1 METTTL
7 NLHKQNFKFSAA
19 HFLIFDKQSAERLH
33 GHNYQ
38 VKVNITVP
46 QDQSLSKEGY
56 FVDFNVFKKAIKAK
70 LDEWDEM
77 VLLPGKH
84 EDMKFAESGPSLE
97 VRFRERFY
105 AFPKNEVLRLPV
117 TDLPGGVHRHEHRGG
132 REHVGPRERE
142 GGGQGTE
149 AVVTRQ
155 LVPQQVDI
163 ERAAMAGVVQGLGD
177 VGHAASSQRVG
188 GPS

>member
-84 EDMKFAESGPSLE
+84 EDMKFTENGPSLE

-105 AFPKNEVLRLPV
+105 VFPKNEVLRLPV
-117 TDLPGGVHRHEHRGG
+117 TNTSVEQLSQLLATSFLHEFKVHGVQKVQVSVEETR
-132 REHVGPRERE
+132 
-142 GGGQGTE
+142 GQG
-149 AVVTRQ
+149 
-155 LVPQQVDI
+155 
-163 ERAAMAGVVQGLGD
+163 
-177 VGHAASSQRVG
+177 ASTTATL
-188 GPS
+188 

>member
-7 NLHKQNFKFSAA
+7 LLHKQNFKFSSA

-38 VKVNITVP
+38 VKVDITVP
-46 QDQSLSKEGY
+46 QASSSMSETGY

-77 VLLPGKH
+77 VLLPARH
-84 EDMKFAESGPSLE
+84 EDMTFSEVGPSLE

-105 AFPKNEVLRLPV
+105 VFPKNEVVRLPV
-117 TDLPGGVHRHEHRGG
+117 NNTSVEQLSQLLAQYFMASFTAYGVQRVQVSVE
-132 REHVGPRERE
+132 ETS
-142 GGGQGTE
+142 GQGAST
-149 AVVTRQ
+149 
-155 LVPQQVDI
+155 I
-163 ERAAMAGVVQGLGD
+163 
-177 VGHAASSQRVG
+177 VGE
-188 GPS
+188 